1 MALPPAILVAPSSP
15 AGPRPGLL
23 DAVVGPMEMPDH
35 VQTSGA
41 QWWSEM
47 CGGSHLYPPACLTPP
62 YPAFTADPGDGLVSA
77 YPFVVYASEI
87 CGVMGSSD
95 EEAVARATQRLAMG
109 AQTSVEHALWGG
121 GDGVTGVFETLQAAG
136 SVQTI
141 GPATGGPVQAIGL
154 LEQQAAVRNYNGPLF
169 IHARPR
175 VAAYLAYRGLIREL
189 AKPTDFPQTHYGSRY
204 VFGAGYSGEL
214 PDGTDPTGTVDT
226 MYVTGRIFLWRES
239 KPWVMSP
246 PDSLNRTTN
255 QRTIIVGQAYAMGV
269 ECLTAATAVTLA
281 AVPV

>member
-1 MALPPAILVAPSSP
+1 MALPLAVLDAPDPP

-23 DAVVGPMEMPDH
+23 DAVVGPMEMPSH

-62 YPAFTADPGDGLVSA
+62 YPAFAADAADGLVSA

-87 CGVMGSSD
+87 CTPIGTSEQEAIRRAKLRLKMG
-95 EEAVARATQRLAMG
+95 E
-109 AQTSVEHALWGG
+109 QTSVEHALWGG

-136 SVQTI
+136 AVTTLAASPNVI
-141 GPATGGPVQAIGL
+141 EAVSL

-169 IHARPR
+169 LHARPR
-175 VAAYLAYRGLIREL
+175 MAAYMASKGTLIRTARPADGVKL
-189 AKPTDFPQTHYGSRY
+189 FTHYGSQV
-204 VFGAGYSGEL
+204 VFGTGYSGEL
-214 PDGTDPTGTVDT
+214 PDGTDPTGTTET
-226 MYVTGRIFLWRES
+226 MYVTGRIFLWREAQ
-239 KPWVMSP
+239 PFVMSP

-255 QRTIIVGQAYAMGV
+255 QRTIIVGQAYAMGI
-269 ECLTAATAVTLA
+269 ECLTAATLVTRA
-281 AVPV
+281 G